1 MEHNTLN
8 ILVNSVEGDTGGV
21 ALTTSETS
29 RLLKICIELI
39 DLCAKVTGK
48 IDPAVGSV
56 VENARDEAIADVTD
70 FGVQQRWPNTNGRHY
85 D

>member
-1 MEHNTLN
+1 MEHNQLN
-8 ILVNSVEGDTGGV
+8 IVANSAKADTSGV
-21 ALTTSETS
+21 ALTASETS
-29 RLLKICIELI
+29 RLLGICIELI
-39 DLCAKVTGK
+39 DLCAKVTRK

-56 VENARDEAIADVTD
+56 VENARDEAIADVIE